1 MTLIDF
7 TPEECRR
14 RVARMIT
21 RAIPEQ
27 NPERRRALLEVAD
40 RCADFLRARRSGIP
54 REPRSFADD

>member
-1 MTLIDF
+1 
-7 TPEECRR
+7 
-14 RVARMIT
+14 MIT